1 MEKPNQVPQ
10 LIRHSLVAGFEDLF
24 DPDKLALNL
33 PCVLSVRNFDVFRVV
48 KQLAIALDIK
58 AKFWGHIEEG
68 YYAVL
73 HDAPISGVEIARLIY
88 DFEHRV

>member
-1 MEKPNQVPQ
+1 MKSPMVD
-10 LIRHSLVAGFEDLF
+10 GFDDLF
-24 DPDKLALNL
+24 RSVELYHTVQMFRLKL
-33 PCVLSVRNFDVFRVV
+33 PCILSVRNFDVFRVV

-58 AKFWGHIEEG
+58 AKFWGHLEEG

>member
-1 MEKPNQVPQ
+1 MNVKKSSMVD
-10 LIRHSLVAGFEDLF
+10 GFEDLF
-24 DPDKLALNL
+24 ESTKLKL
-33 PCVLSVRNFDVFRVV
+33 PCILSVRNFDVFRVV

-58 AKFWGHIEEG
+58 AKFWGHLEEG

-73 HDAPISGVEIARLIY
+73 HDAPIDGVEIARLIY